1 MSDPLEGTIYGAA
14 RNAIKYGL
22 EKNGETRGSAIGK
35 LLLFFPKMIWK
46 LFVLIFKLYFSLFY
60 VIFGG
65 IVALIV
71 LLLKCI
77 DKISFI
83 HFFSFFRSVDF
94 SKSDSIEMTKGKKVT
109 LIILKI
115 FGSIIYFVVGLITFI
130 LRGIMKVIN
139 YLSWFNFYN
148 NFLSI

>member
-1 MSDPLEGTIYGAA
+1 MSDPLEGTIYAA
-14 RNAIKYGL
+14 GRNAIKHGL
-22 EKNGETRGSAIGK
+22 KMNGETGGSAIGK
-35 LLLFFPKMIWK
+35 ILLFFPKLIWK
-46 LFVLIFKLYFSLFY
+46 LIVLIFKLYGSMLYLLFGS
-60 VIFGG
+60 V
-65 IVALIV
+65 VALV
-71 LLLKCI
+71 ALLLKGL

-83 HFFSFFRSVDF
+83 HFFSFFRTF
-94 SKSDSIEMTKGKKVT
+94 DSGESEYVEMSKGKKAA

-139 YLSWFNFYN
+139 IISWFKFYN